1 MAGKTAILAVKIIAD
16 AKDFSKGTDK
26 AISGLDKFKKSAS
39 AMTAP
44 AALVGTALVGMGAK
58 FVKAASDFEQN
69 SGAVDAVFKGMSGQ
83 VNKLAENSAQ
93 KLGLSG
99 NDYKQYASL
108 VGAQLK
114 NAGIPMDQLV
124 GKTDGL
130 INIGADLAAQ
140 FGGTVPDAIG
150 AMSSA
155 LKGEFDPLEK
165 YGITLNANAVNAEAA
180 TLGFQKLNGQYSDQ
194 AKKLAIMSLINKQ
207 SADAQ
212 GANAREANTAAG
224 AQARL
229 GAAFDDISVKLGTA
243 LLPILTTVVG
253 ILQGVVK
260 WVSEN
265 TGAAKALAV
274 GIGLLVAGILILNGV
289 MLVMNVI
296 ALVNPWVILAVAVVA
311 LVGFII
317 YLATQTKFFQIAWAA
332 VSKFCA
338 QVWANFTKFIS
349 DAWNNAVAFI
359 TGLVNR
365 VRANFQSQ
373 INIIRAAWNTGF
385 NFIRNIVSGVVNGI
399 IAIVRRIIGAVSVVI
414 ANVRNYFSS
423 GFNYARSIVNS
434 IISGIQSIIQ
444 RVLSTALN
452 VINGVRNIFSGGFNF
467 MRSVAQGAINGVVG
481 AINGISNAV
490 SNAISWVRNLFNMG
504 GMPGWLSKVLG
515 MGATGFGF
523 DVNMG
528 HDLTGLQANSG
539 ATGPSSLGSLIGAR
553 NSRTEVTNINIT
565 VNGALDPVA
574 VGKQLRQLMNADAV
588 RNGKISTGGS
598 VWQ

>member
-1 MAGKTAILAVKIIAD
+1 MASKTAVLAVKIIAD

-26 AISGLDKFKKSAS
+26 AISNLDKFKKSAS
-39 AMTAP
+39 AMAAP
-44 AALVGTALVGMGAK
+44 AAIVGAALVGMGTK

-69 SGAVDAVFKGMSGQ
+69 SGAVEAVFKGMSGQ
-83 VNKLAENSAQ
+83 VDKLASNSAK

-99 NDYKQYASL
+99 NDYKQYSAL
-108 VGAQLK
+108 VGSQLK

-130 INIGADLAAQ
+130 INTGADLAAQ

-180 TLGFQKLNGQYSDQ
+180 TLGFQKLNGQYTDQ
-194 AKKLAIMSLINKQ
+194 AKKLATMSLINKQ

-212 GANAREANTAAG
+212 GANSREAETAAG
-224 AQARL
+224 KQARL
-229 GAAFDDISVKLGTA
+229 TAAFDDLSVKLGTA
-243 LLPILTTVVG
+243 LLPVLTTVMGVLQSVIGWVEKNTQTAQTLAVGVG
-253 ILQGVVK
+253 ILV
-260 WVSEN
+260 
-265 TGAAKALAV
+265 GA
-274 GIGLLVAGILILNGV
+274 ILLLNGV
-289 MLVMNVI
+289 LLVMNVI
-296 ALVNPWVILAVAVVA
+296 AAVNPFVLLAIAVVA

-317 YLATQTKFFQIAWAA
+317 YLATQTKFFQIFWAEM
-332 VSKFCA
+332 SKFCT

-349 DAWNNAVAFI
+349 TAWNNVVNFI

-365 VRANFQSQ
+365 VRANFQAQ

-385 NFIRNIVSGVVNGI
+385 NFVRNIVINVINGI
-399 IAIVRRIIGAVSVVI
+399 INTTRRIIGAVSVVI
-414 ANVRNYFSS
+414 ANVRNYFAS
-423 GFNYARSIVNS
+423 GFNFARSIVNS

-444 RVLSTALN
+444 RVSSTVSG
-452 VINGVRNIFSGGFNF
+452 VINNVRSVFAGGFNF

-504 GMPGWLSKVLG
+504 GIPGWLSKVLG
-515 MGATGFGF
+515 MGGTGFGF

-528 HDLTGLQANSG
+528 ANLTGLQPNAG
-539 ATGPSSLGSLIGAR
+539 VTGPSSFGSLIGAR
-553 NSRTEVTNINIT
+553 NSRTEVTNINVT
-565 VNGALDPVA
+565 VNGAIDPYSTA
-574 VGKQLRQLMNADAV
+574 KQIKDILNADAI
-588 RNGKISTGGS
+588 RNGKITAGS
-598 VWQ
+598 KIF